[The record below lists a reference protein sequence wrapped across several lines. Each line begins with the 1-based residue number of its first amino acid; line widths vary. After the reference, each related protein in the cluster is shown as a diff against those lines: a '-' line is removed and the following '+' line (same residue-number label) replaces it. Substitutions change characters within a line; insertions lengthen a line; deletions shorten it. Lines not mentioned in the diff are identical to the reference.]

1 MYILCAIKYHKSTC
15 IFNMIILKFEIEIF
29 TLFKD
34 IYIVLYKFRI
44 FVYTYKMI
52 MEKII
57 DNERLR
63 FTVYIV

>member
-1 MYILCAIKYHKSTC
+1 
-15 IFNMIILKFEIEIF
+15 MIILKFEIEIF